1 MIGRAREIL
10 PQSIGGIFD
19 EAFDLYRANFGLLA
33 GIAAVCFVPVYGAT
47 QWIGYTMGLE
57 SLVAGMQPNGSADQ
71 QLVSLASLMSILML
85 QGCLGI
91 VGFAIEYAAL
101 TSAVSDRYLAR
112 RATIAGAYRTGF
124 RSCGRLLGAT
134 ILATCLTGI
143 CGFGLLYVL
152 LLCVGL
158 ASVAGAIV
166 GSIVPILLGVVGVV
180 LGISLILV
188 TCGIACGVG
197 AFIPQIAV
205 LEAGGGAN
213 GIGRNWTLAR
223 PRIAEITMCVAAAT
237 LAPALLQA
245 ATASSIS
252 LALNS
257 LLFPAIG
264 ASALT
269 QTVCLEFVQVATGLL
284 VAPFPAVA
292 LTLLYYDQRVRRE
305 GFDIAILEEQ
315 LASDPRASGG

>member
-1 MIGRAREIL
+1 MMSRGREIL

-33 GIAAVCFVPVYGAT
+33 GIAAICFVPVYGLT
-47 QWIGYTMGLE
+47 QWIGYSMGME
-57 SLVAGMQPNGSADQ
+57 GLVASVQASGSTDQ
-71 QLVSLASLMSILML
+71 QLISLASLMSILVL

-91 VGFAIEYAAL
+91 LGFAVEYAAL
-101 TSAVSDRYLAR
+101 TSAVSDRYLDR
-112 RATIAGAYRTGF
+112 RASIASAYRAGF
-124 RSCGRLLGAT
+124 RSCGRLIVTT
-134 ILATCLTGI
+134 ILAACLTGI
-143 CGFGLLYVL
+143 VGFGLMYAL

-158 ASVAGAIV
+158 ATVAGAMI
-166 GSIVPILLGVVGVV
+166 GSVVPMLLGVVGVV
-180 LGISLILV
+180 AGISLVIV
-188 TCGIACGVG
+188 TCGIACGTG

-205 LEAGGGAN
+205 LEVGGAAN
-213 GIGRNWTLAR
+213 GIGRNWALAR
-223 PRIAEITMCVAAAT
+223 PRIAEITMCVVAAA
-237 LAPALLQA
+237 LAPVLLQA

-269 QTVCLEFVQVATGLL
+269 QKVCLEFVQVATGLL
-284 VAPFPAVA
+284 VAPFPAIA

-305 GFDIAILEEQ
+305 GFDIAVLEDRLGAMPE
-315 LASDPRASGG
+315 AEVG